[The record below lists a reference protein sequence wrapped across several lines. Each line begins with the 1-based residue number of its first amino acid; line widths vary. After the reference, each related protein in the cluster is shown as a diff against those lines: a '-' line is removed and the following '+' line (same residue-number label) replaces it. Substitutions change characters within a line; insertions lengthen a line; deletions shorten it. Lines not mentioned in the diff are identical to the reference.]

1 MHIPEGEYNL
11 KEFCRVIIDSPES
24 VLSGYHGKRVK
35 SFLYLSDTG
44 WKDYLDQHYE
54 TYDYGQ
60 ITKFVGVRPKQQST
74 VTSQLRVPAAKSR
87 PLCNTTNILTV
98 VRSFYYGVQKESV
111 SEKLSILQTLMFTF
125 FSIILTYV
133 GLGVKGIIYSYT
145 ISYISTSLLGLIY
158 LFFDNIVSI
167 PSIQLL
173 QKYSKRVISYGGI
186 QVIGGLAA
194 MFLYKTDV
202 LLMSHF
208 HGPLKTAQYNAAI
221 IPAEFIWFIPSI
233 IQAAF
238 LQRTAKYWSESN
250 IKKINEQ
257 LKIGIKYGILSL
269 SLFGIG
275 LFGSAFPFI
284 YVYFGPEYTSAVL
297 SLKILILGTFFF
309 GLSRV
314 SISVFQATG
323 WVKYT
328 ELVTVL
334 ALCLNIFLNYIFIP
348 TYGLIGAAISTSL
361 SYIVI
366 FVGNMV
372 IWKISIF
379 NFPSILWVC
388 KIISVQLVFGV
399 FYISV
404 TYVLNL
410 SPFNSLMVSP
420 LIGLIVFLSINMYA
434 GIIDIDKLCALFY
447 PDLE

>member
-1 MHIPEGEYNL
+1 ME
-11 KEFCRVIIDSPES
+11 R
-24 VLSGYHGKRVK
+24 
-35 SFLYLSDTG
+35 
-44 WKDYLDQHYE
+44 
-54 TYDYGQ
+54 
-60 ITKFVGVRPKQQST
+60 
-74 VTSQLRVPAAKSR
+74 
-87 PLCNTTNILTV
+87 
-98 VRSFYYGVQKESV
+98 
-111 SEKLSILQTLMFTF
+111 
-125 FSIILTYV
+125 
-133 GLGVKGIIYSYT
+133 
-145 ISYISTSLLGLIY
+145 
-158 LFFDNIVSI
+158 
-167 PSIQLL
+167 
-173 QKYSKRVISYGGI
+173 
-186 QVIGGLAA
+186 
-194 MFLYKTDV
+194 
-202 LLMSHF
+202 
-208 HGPLKTAQYNAAI
+208 
-221 IPAEFIWFIPSI
+221 
-233 IQAAF
+233 
-238 LQRTAKYWSESN
+238 
-250 IKKINEQ
+250 
-257 LKIGIKYGILSL
+257 
-269 SLFGIG
+269 
-275 LFGSAFPFI
+275 
-284 YVYFGPEYTSAVL
+284 
-297 SLKILILGTFFF
+297 FFF